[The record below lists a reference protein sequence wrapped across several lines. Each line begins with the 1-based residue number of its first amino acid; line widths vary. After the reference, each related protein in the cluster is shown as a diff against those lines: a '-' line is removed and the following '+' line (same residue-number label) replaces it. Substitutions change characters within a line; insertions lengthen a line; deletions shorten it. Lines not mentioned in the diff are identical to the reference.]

1 MAGFMFM
8 ATPENYNSPEPLRIW
23 DQNANWG
30 RGDVYVNFCPTKTK
44 DWVIEPGQKYQLRYR
59 VMAYDGEMNPQK
71 AESLWTD
78 FVYPT
83 NVTVK

>member
-1 MAGFMFM
+1 MDLCKRCC
-8 ATPENYNSPEPLRIW
+8 YNSPEPLRIW

-30 RGDVYVNFCPTKTK
+30 RGDVYVNFCPTKTV
-44 DWVIEPGQKYQLRYR
+44 DWVIEPGQKYQLSYR

-78 FVYPT
+78 FVYPPT
-83 NVTVK
+83 ITVK